1 MDTGAA
7 GGTASTAPWLV
18 LGFLLGVAVLTL
30 VGLAAWALRNR
41 SRTRPEAA
49 ADPDAGVVDDLPGF
63 LESPPG
69 ARPRVGPATGWASLS
84 PSPPPAAPAGAAP
97 SGSGTALVLGGMAL
111 AALVLLGA
119 AAALAAA
126 GGSSADAPTT
136 TTPSA
141 AALDALDARLAFGGI
156 VLEQRAVGVT
166 AAYPRLEISS
176 DGGNAAAHLEL
187 PTFNCLAAEAP
198 EDPVAAGCSRT
209 APEYADLGSPRLRI
223 ERDGDGWAVSGRFR
237 TELHPNGGPAEPTG
251 RAYELRVTVLPAG
264 EQDEEGW
271 RPAEAVLE
279 LGPGRAGSVDGEV
292 SVRRSG
298 D

>member
-1 MDTGAA
+1 MLDRMDTGAA

-84 PSPPPAAPAGAAP
+84 PSPPPAAPAGA
-97 SGSGTALVLGGMAL
+97 
-111 AALVLLGA
+111 
-119 AAALAAA
+119 AAA